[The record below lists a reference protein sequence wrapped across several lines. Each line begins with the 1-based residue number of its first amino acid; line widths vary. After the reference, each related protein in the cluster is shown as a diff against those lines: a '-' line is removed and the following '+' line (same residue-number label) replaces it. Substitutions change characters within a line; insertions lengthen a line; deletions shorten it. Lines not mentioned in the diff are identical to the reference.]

1 MERPHRRPAESA
13 LDPPLREYE
22 RQQGGYWL
30 YGRDPCGDDK
40 KWVPLPGREPHRW
53 PWPAPNQAGT

>member
-1 MERPHRRPAESA
+1 MSEEGRWPE

-30 YGRDPCGDDK
+30 YGRDPFGADRV
-40 KWVPLPGREPHRW
+40 WVPIEREERR
-53 PWPAPNQAGT
+53 